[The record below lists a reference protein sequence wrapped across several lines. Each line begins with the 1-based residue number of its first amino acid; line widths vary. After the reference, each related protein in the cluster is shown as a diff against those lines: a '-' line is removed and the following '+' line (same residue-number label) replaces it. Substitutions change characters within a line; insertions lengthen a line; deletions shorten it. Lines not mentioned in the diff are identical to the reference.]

1 MRAMILTLLCFWVS
15 GCSSRLTDSEI
26 DSFFDRQIGRVL
38 PEVQAKGC
46 DAVPI
51 RDGVVEY
58 VPREV
63 AKTGWAVVWQVD
75 TTRAAELS
83 ASSSTKIAGVIV
95 AWRIIGDRTKVR
107 VPVSYSAG

>member
-1 MRAMILTLLCFWVS
+1 MILTVLCLWAA
-15 GCSSRLTDSEI
+15 GCSARLTDGEI

-38 PEVQAKGC
+38 PQIDTKDC
-46 DAVPI
+46 DVVPI

-58 VPREV
+58 IPRDTSR
-63 AKTGWAVVWQVD
+63 TGWGVVWQVD

-83 ASSSTKIAGVIV
+83 AASSTKIAGVIL